1 MRFVEKIKAHQE
13 GRYDL
18 ATELVK
24 LALSNMVKTEMVCT
38 EVEQEFYNEERG
50 HYTETF
56 SRWRPKYAV
65 KKATADYYMAKNI
78 RIWVSRF
85 TKKANGK
92 RKKELFEG
100 TQLEIQDFDA
110 LGFIY
115 NVLADIGHE
124 FYKDDFDKIP
134 QSVYRAIED
143 KFGWDIY
150 DDFRA
155 ELREFQNILPRINR
169 DKKKLEDQYVPLIL
183 ESLNEV
189 LPKVDLTRTEDEIIG
204 FIAISTK
211 RKVDRKL
218 TKLLGTKVH
227 NIKGEKYYL
236 TKEEIRK
243 SHFIETAAESILK
256 IDESKLTT
264 NQYSFYCSLKSKI
277 QKEINDINIDPFTFN
292 ENGYVTGFN
301 KRYFAKQ
308 MGIKESAFKNRLIRM
323 EKKSASNDE
332 SEAVVLHQ

>member
-38 EVEQEFYNEERG
+38 EVVQAFYNEERG
-50 HYTETF
+50 HYTEIF
-56 SRWRPKYAV
+56 NRWRPKYPV
-65 KKATADYYMAKNI
+65 KKDVAEYHMARNI
-78 RIWVSRF
+78 KIWISRF
-85 TKKANGK
+85 TKKANGM
-92 RKKELFEG
+92 RKKEKFEG

-110 LGFIY
+110 LEFIY
-115 NVLADIGHE
+115 KILADVGHE

-134 QSVYRAIED
+134 QSVYRAIES

-150 DDFRA
+150 DDFRS
-155 ELREFQNILPRINR
+155 ELREFQNILPAINR
-169 DKKKLEDQYVPLIL
+169 VKKKLEDQYTPLII

-189 LPKVDLTRTEDEIIG
+189 LPKVDLTRTEEEIIG

-236 TKEEIRK
+236 TKDEIRK
-243 SHFIETAAESILK
+243 SKFIKTAAESILK
-256 IDESKLTT
+256 IDENKLTT
-264 NQYSFYCSLKSKI
+264 NQYSFYHSLKSKI
-277 QKEINDINIDPFTFN
+277 QKEINEFNIEPFTFN
-292 ENGYVTGFN
+292 ENGYVIGFN

-308 MGIKESAFKNRLIRM
+308 MDIKESAFKNKLARM
-323 EKKSASNDE
+323 KKKSALNDE
-332 SEAVVLHQ
+332 NKAIIKQQ